1 MYVWKGFSL
10 AEREQVMREE
20 LFLPVLMGND
30 VPTCVAC
37 IWIIVEKNNKI
48 WFSAYLI
55 VPLHPK

>member
-1 MYVWKGFSL
+1 
-10 AEREQVMREE
+10 

-30 VPTCVAC
+30 VPTCVAS

-55 VPLHPK
+55 VPLHPE